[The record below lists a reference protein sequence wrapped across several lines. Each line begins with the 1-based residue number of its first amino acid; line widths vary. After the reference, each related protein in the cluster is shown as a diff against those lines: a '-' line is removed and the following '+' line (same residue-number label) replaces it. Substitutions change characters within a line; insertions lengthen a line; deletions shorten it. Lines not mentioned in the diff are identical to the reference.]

1 LVDQRLG
8 DQVGDPAT
16 PRIARGSISAAAR
29 CGLPA
34 VPVIWSPPPEPPQP
48 KTSVKDTN
56 DARHSRF
63 VLASFT

>member
-1 LVDQRLG
+1 
-8 DQVGDPAT
+8 
-16 PRIARGSISAAAR
+16 
-29 CGLPA
+29 LPA
-34 VPVIWSPPPEPPQP
+34 VPFPPLPDAVYPPVPVIWSPPPEPPQP